1 MQLSKRLLACC
12 QYVIP
17 GDRVADVGCDHGFL
31 SIYLLKNN
39 IASAVIASDI
49 GEGPLK
55 SAMTNAGKYG
65 VTDHIRFFI
74 SDGVQSIPREFD
86 CMVCAGMGGDTMISI
101 LEAATWLRNKQY
113 KLVLQ
118 CQTRAH
124 LLRRYLSQ
132 KGWYIQDESTVRDGK
147 FVYTVICAVWNPD
160 APRLTVGQTYFSPAL
175 LNHPTEETAEFYQRL
190 LFSLRRA
197 IKGRGENADPDMIAA
212 LAGLEVLESQ
222 HTWLKELTTW
232 QP

>member
-1 MQLSKRLLACC
+1 MQLSKRLMACC
-12 QYVIP
+12 RYVAP

-31 SIYLLKNN
+31 SIYLLKNK

-55 SAMTNAGKYG
+55 SAMTNADKYG
-65 VTDHIRFFI
+65 VADNIRFFI

-101 LEAATWLRNKQY
+101 LDAAPWLQNKQY

-118 CQTRAH
+118 CQTRVH
-124 LLRRYLSQ
+124 LLRQYLSQ
-132 KGWYIQDESTVRDGK
+132 KGWCIQDESTVQDGK
-147 FVYTVICAVWNPD
+147 FVYTVICAVWDPG
-160 APRLTVGQTYFSPAL
+160 APRLTAGQCHFSPAL

-197 IKGRGENADPDMIAA
+197 IKGRGENADPWMVEA
-212 LAGLEVLESQ
+212 LAELEPLEVK